1 MPVRILTLVVACSL
15 IASLQT
21 GCTTSSPTFGTAS
34 SSTRGAGTGAIVG
47 GAGGAMIGS
56 SSGQTAEGA
65 LVGAAAGAVVGGL
78 IGMYQD
84 AQQKKEQEAL
94 AQNRAY
100 QQELARKRQEEAS
113 KRERLEREL
122 AIAEG
127 MEISEAELTL
137 IESEKQVKLREL
149 QALKEQIAEAIT
161 RKESLDEAKTTIEA
175 ADLEIAALREELERL
190 QAASPKIPASEDR
203 DRSQ

>member
-1 MPVRILTLVVACSL
+1 
-15 IASLQT
+15 
-21 GCTTSSPTFGTAS
+21 
-34 SSTRGAGTGAIVG
+34 
-47 GAGGAMIGS
+47 MIGS

-84 AQQKKEQEAL
+84 AQRQKEQEAL

-113 KRERLEREL
+113 QRERLEREL

-127 MEISEAELTL
+127 MEISQAELTL
-137 IESEKQVKLREL
+137 IQKEKQEKLREL
-149 QALKEQIAEAIT
+149 QRLKEEITAAIT
-161 RKESLDEAKTTIEA
+161 RKQSMDEAKTTIESA
-175 ADLEIAALREELERL
+175 ELEIAALREELERL
-190 QAASPKIPASEDR
+190 QAANPDLSSDDR
-203 DRSQ
+203 DRAENSQ